1 MPGRLVIENISEKC
15 EAEFRKIAELQ
26 MPPFLSISEASRL
39 TRIDRKTLGKMLL
52 HCLRLC
58 EKVWHRAGRG
68 IIRQV
73 QQPIQQQ

>member
-1 MPGRLVIENISEKC
+1 MPGLLIINNISKDC

-26 MPPFLSISEASRL
+26 IPPFLSISEASRL
-39 TRIDRKTLGKMLL
+39 TRIDRKTLGKRLL
-52 HCLRLC
+52 HCLRHC
-58 EKVWHRAGRG
+58 EQVWHRAGRG